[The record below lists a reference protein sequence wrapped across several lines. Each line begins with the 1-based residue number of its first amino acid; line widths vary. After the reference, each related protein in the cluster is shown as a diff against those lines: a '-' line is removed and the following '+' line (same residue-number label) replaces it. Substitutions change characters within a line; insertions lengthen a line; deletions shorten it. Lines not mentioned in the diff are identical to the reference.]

1 MKELLREVFAVMRNN
16 KTRLMLTGFAMGWGL
31 FILMVMIGS
40 GNGVTRGVAASFG
53 TDTICT
59 LYLTPGKTSMAWKG
73 YNPQR
78 EIPLHADDADAI
90 LHSFGKE
97 IRSLSIQSTSPSIE
111 VSANAHSITT
121 SITGCQMGDF
131 VYDIFTITKGR
142 DFTPVDMERHS
153 LVCLIGQQTADILFG
168 KDSCP
173 LGCSIMAGGTC
184 FKIVG
189 IYDSPFGYGSGHI
202 IYAPYTTCM
211 DYFVVDKKL
220 SKIIVVADD
229 VSNMVEFDAFKDRI
243 YSFMAERQDFN
254 PKDKFAINCNSYTDQ
269 YFQLKTVLDMI
280 SLFIWIVGLATLI
293 SGVVGISNIMII
305 GIKERTREFGI
316 RLAMGASDHSIIALV
331 LTESVIISVIFGYIG
346 MMLGVGLTQ
355 LIAFALES
363 VGDVPYFKNPTVDF
377 WVLIVSLFIMVMA
390 GLLAGFFPAR
400 QAVRLK
406 LVDALN
412 S

>member
-1 MKELLREVFAVMRNN
+1 MNELLREVFAVMRNN
-16 KTRLMLTGFAMGWGL
+16 KTRLLLTGFAMGWGL

-78 EIPLHADDADAI
+78 EISLHADDADAI
-90 LHSFGKE
+90 SHFFGKE

-111 VSANAHSITT
+111 VTANAHSITT
-121 SITGCQMGDF
+121 SITGCQIGDC
-131 VYDIFTITKGR
+131 VQDAYTLTKGR

-168 KDSCP
+168 KDSSP
-173 LGCSIMAGGTC
+173 LGCSIFANGTC
-184 FKIVG
+184 FRIVG
-189 IYDSPFGYGSGHI
+189 IYDSSFGYGSGHI

-211 DYFVVDKKL
+211 DYFVPDKKL
-220 SKIIVVADD
+220 SRIIVVADNVNNQD
-229 VSNMVEFDAFKDRI
+229 ELESFKERM
-243 YSFMAERQDFN
+243 YSFMAERHAFN
-254 PKDKFAINCNSYTDQ
+254 PKDKFAMGCNSYTDQ

-280 SLFIWIVGLATLI
+280 NLFIWIVGLATLI

-305 GIKERTREFGI
+305 GIKERTREFGV

-363 VGDVPYFKNPTVDF
+363 VGNVSYFKNPTVDF
-377 WVLIVSLFIMVMA
+377 WVLVVSLLIMVIA
-390 GLLAGFFPAR
+390 GLLAGFIPAR